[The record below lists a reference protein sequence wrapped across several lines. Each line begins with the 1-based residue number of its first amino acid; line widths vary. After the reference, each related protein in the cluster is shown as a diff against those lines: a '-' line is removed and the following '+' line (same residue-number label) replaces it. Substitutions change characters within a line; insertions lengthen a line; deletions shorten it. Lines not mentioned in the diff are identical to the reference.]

1 MERNIS
7 RFSYSGLGCDSRSK
21 NIPPFQDGKGWR
33 TRILNHWAMALG
45 KIINYASLLP
55 DRLRKALMNKSY
67 IAAFFLALLWL
78 ALAPVA
84 FCSDITGKVRG
95 PQGPVAGAQITVTG
109 SGGDVVGQATTNNA
123 GIYCIRGL
131 GPGDYKTAVNPPA
144 GAGFKTG
151 TASQV
156 ISAEGLTEDWSL
168 SSATSASSSSRSP
181 GVCAAAY
188 LGAYVAVGALGVAT
202 GLGLGLCAA
211 EGCFSG
217 SPTPVVSSS
226 K

>member
-1 MERNIS
+1 
-7 RFSYSGLGCDSRSK
+7 
-21 NIPPFQDGKGWR
+21 
-33 TRILNHWAMALG
+33 
-45 KIINYASLLP
+45 
-55 DRLRKALMNKSY
+55 MNKSY
-67 IAAFFLALLWL
+67 IAVFFLALLWL

-84 FCSDITGKVRG
+84 FCSDMTGAVRG

-131 GPGDYKTAVNPPA
+131 DPGNYKTAVNPPA
-144 GAGFKTG
+144 DGGLKTG
-151 TASQV
+151 ASNDAITV
-156 ISAEGLTEDWSL
+156 EGLTEDWSL
-168 SSATSASSSSRSP
+168 SPTTSASSSSRSP
-181 GVCAAAY
+181 GVCEGAY
-188 LGAYVAVGALGVAT
+188 LGYYVGGALGVAT

-217 SPTPVVSSS
+217 GPSPVVSSS